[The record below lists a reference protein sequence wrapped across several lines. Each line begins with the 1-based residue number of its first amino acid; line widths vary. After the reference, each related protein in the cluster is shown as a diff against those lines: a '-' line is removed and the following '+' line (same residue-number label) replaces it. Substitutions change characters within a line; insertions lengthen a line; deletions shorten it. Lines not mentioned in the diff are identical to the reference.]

1 MEKISDFLV
10 NFFSG
15 VSIPL
20 TLVVGASLVF
30 LVFTVC
36 LIFKI
41 VTGKEQKGF
50 SVYDYLCFAIIA
62 LSFSVVAIKGV
73 TAAVGL
79 YAPLFTLCVYFILK
93 CLLKI
98 PVRKKPKENP
108 VLTGFIRELDKSIHS
123 VKNVEKI
130 SCRTA
135 DDDDGAIFKGDP
147 AEEKRGYRQDF
158 DPTAK
163 DTGAEKSSEESCEKK
178 EIDFS
183 HVKNI
188 IERLKYYNLNTSE
201 KKQIKDLL
209 SDVREAECGND
220 TEEKKNSINEGLGG
234 LLKIMSK
241 YHV

>member
-10 NFFSG
+10 NFFSA

-20 TLVVGASLVF
+20 AFVVGASLVF

-36 LIFKI
+36 FICKI
-41 VTGKEQKGF
+41 VTGREQKGL

-73 TAAVGL
+73 AAVGL

-135 DDDDGAIFKGDP
+135 DDDDGASFKGGA
-147 AEEKRGYRQDF
+147 AEEKREYRQGF
-158 DPTAK
+158 NPTVK
-163 DTGAEKSSEESCEKK
+163 DADKEKSYEESCEKK

-209 SDVREAECGND
+209 FDVREAECGND
-220 TEEKKNSINEGLGG
+220 TEEKKNSINERLGG